1 MSRLG
6 LGEHER
12 EAIRGILDGLERDVA
27 LELVLGPEESPVS
40 VIGGAGEIDFGAET
54 QALLEQVAGLSDRVG
69 LTVTEVEERGRWPR
83 TTVAGRL
90 AYHGLPWGYELTTLI
105 GAIAE
110 AGRATSS
117 LSEASLTALGTLE
130 QAVALDVYVTPT

>member
-12 EAIRGILDGLERDVA
+12 EAIRGILDGLDRDVA
-27 LELVLGPEESPVS
+27 VELVLGPEESPVAL
-40 VIGGAGEIDFGAET
+40 IGGAGEIDFGAET
-54 QALLEQVAGLSDRVG
+54 LALLEQVAGLSDRVG

-83 TTVAGRL
+83 TMVAGRL

-110 AGRATSS
+110 AGKASSS
-117 LSEASLTALGTLE
+117 LSDASLTALGTLE
-130 QAVALDVYVTPT
+130 REVALDVYVTPT

>member
-1 MSRLG
+1 MSRLA

-12 EAIRGILDGLERDVA
+12 EAIRGILDGLERDVP

-54 QALLEQVAGLSDRVG
+54 RTLLEQVAGLSERVS

-83 TTVAGRL
+83 TTIAGRL

-105 GAIAE
+105 GGIAE
-110 AGRATSS
+110 AGKASTS
-117 LSEASLTALGTLE
+117 LSQESVDALASLERT
-130 QAVALDVYVTPT
+130 VALDVYVTPT